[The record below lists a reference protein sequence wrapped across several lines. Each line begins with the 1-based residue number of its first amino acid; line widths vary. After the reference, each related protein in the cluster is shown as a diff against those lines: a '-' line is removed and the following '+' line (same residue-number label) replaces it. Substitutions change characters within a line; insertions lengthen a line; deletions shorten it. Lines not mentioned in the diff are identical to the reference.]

1 MKMSA
6 AGQHLPPVF
15 LRAPRELE
23 NVHYE
28 KKMLPSGY
36 RLQTVVTT
44 VADLMT
50 FSLSRPR

>member
-1 MKMSA
+1 MKVSA
-6 AGQHLPPVF
+6 AREHLSPVF

-23 NVHYE
+23 NVRYE
-28 KKMLPSGY
+28 KKILPSGY
-36 RLQTVVTT
+36 RPQTVVTT